1 MATQRTPY
9 DEEIIPAELPES
21 ELVFETARSGG
32 PGGQNVN
39 KVETKVRVVF
49 DYLSSNALSWKQK
62 SILARDSNIMR
73 SCNPLGHLVVTS
85 QQHRSQGMN
94 RAAAVRKL
102 VNLIRAA
109 LEPKAAR
116 IKTRTPRASK
126 QARRHGKSH
135 RARTKTLRKPPGEEG

>member
-1 MATQRTPY
+1 MATQGPPH
-9 DEEIIPAELPES
+9 DKEIIPADIPES
-21 ELVFETARSGG
+21 ELVFETARAGG

-49 DYLSSNALSWKQK
+49 DYFSSNVLSWKQK
-62 SILARDSNIMR
+62 STLARDTNIMR
-73 SCNPLGHLVVTS
+73 CCNPQGHLVVTS

-109 LEPKAAR
+109 LQPKVER
-116 IKTRTPRASK
+116 IKTKTPRASK

-135 RARTKTLRKPPGEEG
+135 RSRTKTLRKPPGEEE